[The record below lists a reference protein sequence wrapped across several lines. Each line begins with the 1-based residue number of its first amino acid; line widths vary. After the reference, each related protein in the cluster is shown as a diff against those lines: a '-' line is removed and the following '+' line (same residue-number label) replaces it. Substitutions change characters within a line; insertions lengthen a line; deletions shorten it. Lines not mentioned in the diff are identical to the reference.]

1 MDFAQMSRRLDELV
15 VSRGVP
21 GAQVAVLLEGRR
33 SSAVVG
39 VARQGRAEPLAGDV
53 LTESAKVPVGSVTK
67 ACTAAVALALAEEQD
82 LELDEPISEYL
93 PELGRDTAY
102 GAVTTRQLLS
112 HTSGLPSDA
121 ADTGATSPRR
131 HVLTACRTLT
141 PVGAPNEGFS
151 YSNIGYV
158 VVGAV
163 IEAVTGMSWRESVDA
178 VLGKPLGLDLAH
190 VGDTRADVPDV
201 AVAVGHAVRPGHPAL
216 PVRQSL
222 SELDAPAGA
231 IAASALDLLTLG
243 GVFLGAEELIGEDL
257 LLEARTPVSGAEPF
271 GMADGWGLGL
281 AVHGEWVG
289 HDGTGDGTS
298 AHLRVHPASGA
309 VVALTTNGSTGL
321 HLWQEFA
328 AEFGLGTRAAVGHG
342 AQVPAPE
349 GCLGDYLNG
358 DLVYSVTEA
367 AGGRLALAVDGED
380 YAELTPLDGLR
391 FALRDVDTDDTSQT
405 GRFLTGPGGGVDRVQ
420 VGGRLARRRCPAPTA

>member
-1 MDFAQMSRRLDELV
+1 MDFAQMSRRLGELV

-33 SSAVVG
+33 TSAVFG
-39 VARQGRAEPLAGDV
+39 VARQGRAEPL
-53 LTESAKVPVGSVTK
+53 TEGAKVPVGSVTK

-82 LELDEPISEYL
+82 LELDEPVSEYL
-93 PELGRDTAY
+93 PELGRDTAF

-112 HTSGLPSDA
+112 HTAGLPSDA
-121 ADTGATSPRR
+121 TDTSASSPRR

-141 PVGAPNEGFS
+141 PVGEPNEGFS

-163 IEAVTGMSWRESVDA
+163 VEAVTGMSWRESVDA
-178 VLGKPLGLDLAH
+178 VLGKPLGLDLAYV
-190 VGDTRADVPDV
+190 VGDTRVDVV
-201 AVAVGHAVRPGHPAL
+201 HGHAVRSGHPAL

-231 IAASALDLLTLG
+231 IAASALDLLTVG

-257 LLEARTPVSGAEPF
+257 LVQARTPVDGAEPF
-271 GMADGWGLGL
+271 GMADGWGLGV
-281 AVHGEWVG
+281 AVHGDWFG

-298 AHLRVHPASGA
+298 AHLRVHPESGT
-309 VVALTTNGSTGL
+309 VVALTTNGSNGL

-328 AEFGLGTRAAVGHG
+328 AEFGLGGQPAVDRGG
-342 AQVPAPE
+342 QVPAPE
-349 GCLGDYLNG
+349 DCCGDYLNG
-358 DLVYSVTEA
+358 DLTYTVTEA
-367 AGGRLALAVDGED
+367 ADGRLALAVDGED
-380 YAELTPLDGLR
+380 YAELTPLDGLL

-420 VGGRLARRRCPAPTA
+420 VGGRLARRR